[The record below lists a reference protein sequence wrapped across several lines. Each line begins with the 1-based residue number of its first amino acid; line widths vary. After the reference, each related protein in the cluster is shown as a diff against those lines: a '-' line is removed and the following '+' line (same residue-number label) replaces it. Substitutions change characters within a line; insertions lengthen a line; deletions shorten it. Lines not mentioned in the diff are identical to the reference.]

1 MLSSY
6 LETSYVQVVPPV
18 LGFFVL
24 TALSLVA
31 VVTGGRKRTNRLF
44 AGICFMGALINA
56 DVALVNIVSDERL
69 AITIDRCT
77 YLFFFFSPALYIQF
91 IHAFLGIASRQ
102 WLEKVGYAVGV
113 VFLFFLPTEHF
124 IAGFNRYEFGMIA
137 RGGMAFHAFSTIAG
151 LTVAYCLVNLIKAY
165 QGTESN
171 QKRNRI
177 QYIIGGLGLSSL
189 MLAMNILPVSGFN
202 VYPLG
207 NFSFIP
213 AIVLGVG
220 VLKYDL
226 LDMDAYVRR
235 GVLYF
240 SLTIALTLVYFVFIS
255 LLNLAFMDTAWHGT
269 VAFPFLLALG
279 MVFLFNPIK
288 SRLQYLIDRI
298 FFRGKYEY
306 RELLRELSGR
316 LATLVSFEDI
326 RRLIAESVAEALQVS
341 HITLYVWEDGEGP
354 YKACDL
360 PDQQACRLPDIEGTH
375 PLILSLKRTGKPLS
389 DYSLDM
395 MSRRGDGTGIPQAFR
410 DLDASLIIPMIAR
423 DEVIGL
429 IVLGQKKSGQL
440 FVYEDVELLTTIA
453 NQSAVALEKARI
465 YGELEQ
471 LNQALEKKV
480 EERTAALR
488 QAMEATEK
496 ARAQLVRS
504 ESLAAIGQLVAG
516 TAHELNNPLASASSL
531 IQTSLETIREGNLQ
545 EEDRKEI
552 VDDLDF
558 SLVEVKRASD
568 IVKSL
573 LSLSRQ
579 TSTYMEPV
587 NLNTV
592 MDDALRVLHSQFKHL
607 PLQITRCY
615 DMNLPQIDGNFANL
629 GQVFINVIKNAI
641 QALPEGKGEIVLTT
655 SYDTQRELVVAEC
668 RDSGP
673 GIPHEQLKDIF
684 KPFFTT
690 KGVGRGTGLGL
701 YICHEIVQRHGGAIW
716 ASSPVGKGTSFWI
729 ELPLRRRET

>member
-1 MLSSY
+1 
-6 LETSYVQVVPPV
+6 
-18 LGFFVL
+18 
-24 TALSLVA
+24 
-31 VVTGGRKRTNRLF
+31 
-44 AGICFMGALINA
+44 
-56 DVALVNIVSDERL
+56 
-69 AITIDRCT
+69 
-77 YLFFFFSPALYIQF
+77 
-91 IHAFLGIASRQ
+91 
-102 WLEKVGYAVGV
+102 
-113 VFLFFLPTEHF
+113 
-124 IAGFNRYEFGMIA
+124 
-137 RGGMAFHAFSTIAG
+137 
-151 LTVAYCLVNLIKAY
+151 
-165 QGTESN
+165 
-171 QKRNRI
+171 
-177 QYIIGGLGLSSL
+177 
-189 MLAMNILPVSGFN
+189 
-202 VYPLG
+202 
-207 NFSFIP
+207 
-213 AIVLGVG
+213 
-220 VLKYDL
+220 
-226 LDMDAYVRR
+226 
-235 GVLYF
+235 
-240 SLTIALTLVYFVFIS
+240 
-255 LLNLAFMDTAWHGT
+255 
-269 VAFPFLLALG
+269 
-279 MVFLFNPIK
+279 
-288 SRLQYLIDRI
+288 
-298 FFRGKYEY
+298 
-306 RELLRELSGR
+306 LSGR

-341 HITLYVWEDGEGP
+341 HITLYVWEDERVHTRPATCPISRRAAFRTSRGP
-354 YKACDL
+354 I
-360 PDQQACRLPDIEGTH
+360 PDPFIEED
-375 PLILSLKRTGKPLS
+375 GKPLS

-641 QALPEGKGEIVLTT
+641 QALPKG
-655 SYDTQRELVVAEC
+655 R
-668 RDSGP
+668 RDRFDH
-673 GIPHEQLKDIF
+673 IL
-684 KPFFTT
+684 
-690 KGVGRGTGLGL
+690 
-701 YICHEIVQRHGGAIW
+701 
-716 ASSPVGKGTSFWI
+716 
-729 ELPLRRRET
+729 